1 MYPPDKAR
9 VLDEQPSKIASM
21 KPDTGDTID
30 VVSSGADGLEDGEY
44 DGCDVG
50 RYEGEKLG
58 LFDKEGWL
66 VGS

>member
-30 VVSSGADGLEDGEY
+30 VVLEDGEY